1 MAAIRDGDQA
11 ELETLLRRDPSFV
24 HLYYS
29 QNTGKYAGMHT
40 RPLLEAADHD
50 RVGIVKILL
59 DYGADPNQYSRSR
72 VTALHL
78 AAKHG
83 YGDIIELLITRG
95 ADVNR
100 IDSWGKTPLYDARG
114 GALMTLLAHGAVIGI
129 PDQDGNTPLH
139 EAALTDGLR
148 EAVVLCAH
156 GANPEARNLKGQVPA
171 DLPDTRA
178 PELRA
183 WLAPGGACDRLAK
196 AYRRRETVDADEQR
210 IAFNEYDCE
219 TLRNGYSDVT
229 RGLSKE
235 TMAQRCYSF
244 ARSLDTGK
252 GIERNPERA
261 EAAYRLACDNGDA
274 RGCRR
279 LSAGSKVP

>member
-1 MAAIRDGDQA
+1 MTRGCFALLLLPLAAACTQDRQRFMAAIRDGDQA
-11 ELETLLRRDPSFV
+11 QLEALLQRDPSFV
-24 HLYYS
+24 HLYYA

-72 VTALHL
+72 VTALHV

-83 YGDIIELLITRG
+83 YGDIVELLITRG

-100 IDSWGKTPLYDARG
+100 IDSWGRTPLYDAL
-114 GALMTLLAHGAVIGI
+114 GAAQTALLAHGAVIGI

-156 GANPEARNLKGQVPA
+156 GANPEARNLKGQIPG

-183 WLAPGGACDRLAK
+183 
-196 AYRRRETVDADEQR
+196 
-210 IAFNEYDCE
+210 
-219 TLRNGYSDVT
+219 
-229 RGLSKE
+229 
-235 TMAQRCYSF
+235 
-244 ARSLDTGK
+244 
-252 GIERNPERA
+252 
-261 EAAYRLACDNGDA
+261 
-274 RGCRR
+274 
-279 LSAGSKVP
+279 